1 MLKMF
6 DKIFGKRRADKK
18 EQRNT
23 TASAG
28 LLNKMPENVNYGE
41 DSGAVSP
48 EELDK
53 LQDQILTN
61 QCFADC
67 HD

>member
-53 LQDQILTN
+53 L
-61 QCFADC
+61 
-67 HD
+67 